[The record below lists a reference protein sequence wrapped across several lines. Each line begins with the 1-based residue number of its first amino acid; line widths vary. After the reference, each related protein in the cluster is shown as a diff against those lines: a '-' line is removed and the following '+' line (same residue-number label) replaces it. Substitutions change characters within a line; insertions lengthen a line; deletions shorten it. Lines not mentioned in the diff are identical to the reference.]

1 MDSLGAQHA
10 PDLMFGYI
18 PQSVRQQRSGP
29 APLAGWRR
37 LVQLVQN
44 AAPGVFVVAGRSSWP
59 RGILEPGQTRLG
71 KTYSYSPLADGC
83 GPSAL
88 RTGDGNRALTVGG
101 GQNHAG
107 SLGQT
112 ALGLARANPTLQ
124 RGAVFWRQ
132 GEGGGVFAHAP
143 S

>member
-71 KTYSYSPLADGC
+71 KTYSPLADGC
-83 GPSAL
+83 RPSPL
-88 RTGDGNRALTVGG
+88 RACDLNRALTICR
-101 GQNHAG
+101 GQNHAS
-107 SLGQT
+107 SLRQT
-112 ALGLARANPTLQ
+112 PFRLTRANPALQ
-124 RGAVFWRQ
+124 HGSVFWR
-132 GEGGGVFAHAP
+132 
-143 S
+143 